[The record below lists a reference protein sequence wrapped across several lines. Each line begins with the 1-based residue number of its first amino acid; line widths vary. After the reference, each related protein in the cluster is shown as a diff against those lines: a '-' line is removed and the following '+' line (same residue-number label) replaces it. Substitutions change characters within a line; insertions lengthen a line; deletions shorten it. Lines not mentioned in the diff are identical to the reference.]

1 MKKWMMILA
10 AVAAGTAGSHAA
22 KVEIS
27 TLDELAEYA
36 AKSDNEVRMKPGT
49 YAVKKTYSDDP
60 KVIFKFT
67 GSDNTFDL
75 TDVRIEIDT
84 QVYADMPNTKDVHGY
99 MGFLIYGDDITLTG
113 GVFEDIGTQFG
124 PRGNNEFTIYGND
137 FTMKDCQVIIRG
149 SSPYGYGDLF
159 GKGRGSFTRLQK
171 HALMS
176 IMGDD
181 VLIDGCDFKVF
192 TYGHGIHMHGCQD
205 PVIRNVTMEG
215 VLRLTDEIY
224 EEKTGLAA
232 EFDYKMMF
240 PSWLEGQPIPKG
252 QMLSLTEDG
261 IRAYTN
267 GTNKEGEKRR
277 TGHVTVE
284 NCTVKR
290 MRGCIAL
297 SLATGATVTDC
308 TVIEA
313 GSHAFGF
320 PSGATVRGCKGDA
333 AFAPL
338 LSIPYSNRTDE
349 DIEIELVYNENDM
362 GDHPLAKIVGS
373 GHNIKISYNNSK
385 RPKTLRPIILGTTG
399 DRYTDENTDKE
410 TVSKNNAARNITLI
424 NETAHPV
431 ELSRYTEGN
440 TIYTDSTVKNN
451 GKRNKKYTLEKLDPK
466 K

>member
-1 MKKWMMILA
+1 MKKWMMTLLA
-10 AVAAGTAGSHAA
+10 VSAVTWSWAE

-27 TLDELAEYA
+27 SLDELAEYA
-36 AKSDNEVRMKPGT
+36 ARSGNEVRMTPGT
-49 YAVKKTYSDDP
+49 YAVKKTYYADDP
-60 KVIFKFT
+60 KIIFNFS
-67 GSDNTFDL
+67 GSDNTFDF

-99 MGFLIYGDDITLTG
+99 MGFHVYGDDITFLG
-113 GVFEDIGTQFG
+113 GEFEDIGEQVG
-124 PRGNNEFTIYGND
+124 PRGNNEFVIMGND
-137 FTMKDCQVIIRG
+137 FTMKNCKVTIRG
-149 SSPYGYGDLF
+149 SAPYGYGDLY

-176 IMGDD
+176 VMGDD
-181 VLIDGCDFKVF
+181 ILIEDCEFKVF

-205 PVIRNVTMEG
+205 PVIRNVSVEG

-224 EEKTGLAA
+224 KEKTGLAA

-240 PSWLEGQPIPKG
+240 PSWMEGTPIPKG

-267 GTNKEGEKRR
+267 GTNKDGEKRR

-290 MRGCIAL
+290 MRGSIAL

-313 GSHAFGF
+313 GGHAFGF
-320 PSGATVRGCKGDA
+320 PSDAVVRGCKGDA

-338 LSIPYSNRTDE
+338 LSIPYSSRSNE
-349 DIEIELVYNENDM
+349 DIEIELVYNEHDM

-373 GHNIKISYNNSK
+373 GHNIRISYNDTK
-385 RPKTLRPIILGTTG
+385 RPRKLRPIIIGTTG
-399 DRYTDENTDKE
+399 DRYTEKNTDKE
-410 TVSKNNAARNITLI
+410 TLRKNNAASSITLI
-424 NETAHPV
+424 NQTPHPV
-431 ELSRYTEGN
+431 EFTRYAEGN
-440 TIYTDSTVKNN
+440 KVYTDSDVKNS
-451 GKRNKKYTLEKLDPK
+451 GKRNKKYKLEKLEPK